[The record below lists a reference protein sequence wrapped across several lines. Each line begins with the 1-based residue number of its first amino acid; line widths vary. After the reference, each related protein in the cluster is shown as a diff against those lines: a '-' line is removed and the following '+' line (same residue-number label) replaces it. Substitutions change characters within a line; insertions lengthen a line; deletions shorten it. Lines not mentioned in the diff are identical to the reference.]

1 MSLQTCAMKFITKL
15 RADTFQTNLR
25 LLTAIF
31 CEPPSRRLPIASLGL
46 PRSFLG
52 ASGEAAQKLPV
63 NLP

>member
-15 RADTFQTNLR
+15 RADTFQTNLS

-31 CEPPSRRLPIASLGL
+31 CEPSRRLPIASLGL